1 MLAFKTFLSQH
12 LNIGLEDWEIIRSK
26 LRERDAKKAEIL
38 TAHGQVEK
46 NLYFVMDGILRLFYE
61 ADNKDITLNF
71 AFPNSFISCYS
82 SFLTTD
88 KTDFNLQ
95 ALTDCKLAYLTKE
108 DLEYLYLHTTCGQ
121 ELGRILAEK
130 LFLYLS
136 ERENAFLLKSPT
148 QRYLDLFEEQA
159 RLIQEI
165 PQKYLASY
173 IGITPQ
179 ALSRIRAKI

>member
-1 MLAFKTFLSQH
+1 MQSFKAFLSQH
-12 LNIGLEDWEIIRSK
+12 ITLGPEDWEIISSK
-26 LRERDAKKAEIL
+26 LHERIAKKGEIL
-38 TAHGQVEK
+38 TNHGQVE
-46 NLYFVMDGILRLFYE
+46 NTLYFVIDGIVRLFYE
-61 ADNKDITLNF
+61 ADTKDITLNF

-82 SFLTTD
+82 SFLTS
-88 KTDFNLQ
+88 KETDFILQ
-95 ALTDCKLAYLTKE
+95 ALTDCKLAYLTKN
-108 DLEYLYLHTTCGQ
+108 DLEYLYLNTTCGQ

-148 QRYLDLFEEQA
+148 QRYLDLFDEQA
-159 RLIQEI
+159 QLIQEI